1 MKTNLDF
8 TKNTKTLIMEMK
20 NDNVKFEIF
29 EWEELKG
36 GGSIS
41 DSVSLFFLKEG
52 KVTLKEA
59 KITLNNS
66 SVNLEAGALYYQKG
80 DLEIESKAGGVL
92 GLGKKLLKSMAT
104 GETVFKPKYTGTG
117 EITLEPTFG
126 HYALVELENETII
139 VDDGVF
145 YACEAGIEV
154 GAAAMKNISSAA
166 LGGEGLFQTKLSGS
180 GIVLL
185 EIPVPQ
191 TEIIEYKL
199 ENDTLKVDGNFAILR
214 NGNINFT
221 VEKSTKSLI
230 GSATS
235 GEGLLNVY
243 RGTGIVWLVPTK
255 PVYDSLR
262 YFGISGMSNPGGTSN
277 TKV

>member
-8 TKNTKTLIMEMK
+8 SRNSKKLVMEMENEK
-20 NDNVKFEIF
+20 VKFEIY

-36 GGSIS
+36 GGSIA
-41 DSVSLFFLKEG
+41 DSIGLFFLKEG

-59 KITLNNS
+59 KILLKNS
-66 SVNLEAGALYYQKG
+66 SVLLEPGALYYQKG

-92 GLGKKLLKSMAT
+92 GFGKKLIKSMAT
-104 GETVFKPKYTGTG
+104 GETVFKPKYTGSG

-126 HYALVELENETII
+126 HYALIELENESVI
-139 VDDGVF
+139 VDDGCF
-145 YACEAGIEV
+145 YACESSVEV
-154 GAAAMKNISSAA
+154 GAAPMKNLSSAA

-185 EIPVPQ
+185 EIPVPPS
-191 TEIIEYKL
+191 EIIEYKL
-199 ENDTLKVDGNFAILR
+199 ENETLKVDGNFAVLR
-214 NGNINFT
+214 SGDIDFT

-235 GEGLLNVY
+235 GEGFLNVY
-243 RGTGIVWLVPTK
+243 RGTGSVWLLPTK
-255 PVYDSLR
+255 SIYETMR
-262 YFGISGMSNPGGTSN
+262 YFGIGGMTNPGGASN
-277 TKV
+277 TKA